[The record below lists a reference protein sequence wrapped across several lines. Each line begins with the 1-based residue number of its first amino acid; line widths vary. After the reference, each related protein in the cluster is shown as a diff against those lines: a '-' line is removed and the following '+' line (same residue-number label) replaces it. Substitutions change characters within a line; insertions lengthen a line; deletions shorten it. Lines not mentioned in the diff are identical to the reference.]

1 MSAGAGV
8 DTSVAI
14 GAVRLPNPVI
24 AASGTFGYGT
34 EFAGLVDLGALGAL
48 AVKGLS
54 LRPSPGK
61 PAPRLVETPGGMLN
75 SIGLQNIGVQAFLG
89 DRLPAL
95 HAAGAR
101 VVANFWGDS
110 PEEFAECAARLDGAP
125 GVVALE
131 LNASSPNRP
140 EWGSILA
147 TDPQALA
154 AIVRAVRA
162 RVRAPLWV
170 KLSPNVGDITRVGRA
185 AEAEGADALTA
196 INTLRATAI
205 DLEARRPRLA
215 AGSGGL
221 SGPAIKPVALRM
233 VQELARAVRIPVVG
247 IGGIMTGEDA
257 LEFLCCGARAVQVGT
272 ATFYDPRAPLRIAE
286 EMARWCRAHGV
297 GAISDVIGT
306 LRS

>member
-1 MSAGAGV
+1 
-8 DTSVAI
+8 
-14 GAVRLPNPVI
+14 
-24 AASGTFGYGT
+24 
-34 EFAGLVDLGALGAL
+34 
-48 AVKGLS
+48 
-54 LRPSPGK
+54 
-61 PAPRLVETPGGMLN
+61 
-75 SIGLQNIGVQAFLG
+75 
-89 DRLPAL
+89 
-95 HAAGAR
+95 

-272 ATFYDPRAPLRIAE
+272 AIFYDPRAPLRIAE

-306 LRS
+306 LQS